1 MRTWVPCC
9 RVGRC
14 DEPAAGVCTLSTTTT
29 APRSSPTPGC
39 LRIYTSSKRNCKLG
53 EMCGDTD
60 RLLMTCLC
68 SDRLLM
74 TCLCGDRLVMT
85 CLCGDR
91 LVVNCLC
98 GDRLLV
104 TCLCGDRLLII
115 LVTCLCGDRLLMTC
129 LCGGRR
135 TGNKENEMPLHQKH
149 KRDLVQK
156 MKILRQ
162 EFQPLQPQTGHCR
175 LEVSREEIF
184 EVIASVSVI
193 PTAPHS

>member
-1 MRTWVPCC
+1 
-9 RVGRC
+9 
-14 DEPAAGVCTLSTTTT
+14 
-29 APRSSPTPGC
+29 
-39 LRIYTSSKRNCKLG
+39 
-53 EMCGDTD
+53 MCAD
-60 RLLMTCLC
+60 RLLLTCLC
-68 SDRLLM
+68 GDRLVVTCLCADRLLM
-74 TCLCGDRLVMT
+74 TCLCGDRLLLT

-91 LVVNCLC
+91 LGMNCLC
-98 GDRLLV
+98 GDRLLM
-104 TCLCGDRLLII
+104 
-115 LVTCLCGDRLLMTC
+115 TCLCGDRLLMTC

-184 EVIASVSVI
+184 EVRASVSVI
-193 PTAPHS
+193 PTAPHCCLDHGSLGSGFRLPCPSVHVFHVNFLYTVCLLYTSPSPRDRHRSRMPSSA

>member
-1 MRTWVPCC
+1 
-9 RVGRC
+9 
-14 DEPAAGVCTLSTTTT
+14 
-29 APRSSPTPGC
+29 
-39 LRIYTSSKRNCKLG
+39 
-53 EMCGDTD
+53 MCAD
-60 RLLMTCLC
+60 RLLLTCLC
-68 SDRLLM
+68 GDRLVVTCLCADRLLM
-74 TCLCGDRLVMT
+74 TCLCGDRLLLT

-91 LVVNCLC
+91 LGMN
-98 GDRLLV
+98 
-104 TCLCGDRLLII
+104 
-115 LVTCLCGDRLLMTC
+115 CLCGDRLLMTF

-184 EVIASVSVI
+184 EVRASVSVI
-193 PTAPHS
+193 PTAPHCCLDHGSLGSGFRLPCSSVHVFHVNFPYTVQPLPGDRY

>member
-53 EMCGDTD
+53 EMCGDTV

-91 LVVNCLC
+91 LVVN
-98 GDRLLV
+98 
-104 TCLCGDRLLII
+104 
-115 LVTCLCGDRLLMTC
+115 C